1 MFFLKPRFLI
11 PLALLS
17 GLIASF
23 SIHIYLR
30 NQEAKMKQGTED
42 VQPVVIVS
50 RNFGLGHVFEERD
63 LMVKD
68 YPLSLVPAGAFITTE
83 TVVGRVLKTDVVS
96 GEPILESKLAPV
108 GSSGGV
114 TSLIPAGMRAMTV
127 AVNVVSGVG
136 GFILPN
142 SKVDVMATVNP
153 TQSSRTRTTSK
164 IILQGVTVLAVD
176 QTYNK
181 KDNDPVTVKSVTLLV
196 TPEQGEKLALASEE
210 GKLQLV
216 LRSDIDS
223 EEIRSR
229 GVRLDQLLSNPA
241 PVRRRTTSRSTST
254 VNTKPKEPEVVA
266 PPPEPPKPKVVEVIR
281 SNVRSEVTFDSK
293 SGSGGE

>member
-17 GLIASF
+17 GLVASY
-23 SIHIYLR
+23 SIHIYLKK
-30 NQEAKMKQGTED
+30 QEAKLKQGTED

-50 RNFGLGHVFEERD
+50 RNLGLGHVFEERD
-63 LMVKD
+63 LMIRD

-83 TVVGRVLKTDVVS
+83 TVVGRVLKTDVVL
-96 GEPILESKLAPV
+96 GEPILESKLAPI

-142 SKVDVMATVNP
+142 SKVDILATVNP
-153 TQSSRTRTTSK
+153 TQSTRGRTTSK

-216 LRSDIDS
+216 LRSDVDS
-223 EEIRSR
+223 EEYRSR
-229 GVRLDQLLSNPA
+229 GVRLDQLLANPA
-241 PVRRRTTSRSTST
+241 PVRRRTTSRSTSSSS
-254 VNTKPKEPEVVA
+254 KPKEPEVVVT
-266 PPPEPPKPKVVEVIR
+266 PPEPPKPKVVEVIR
-281 SNVRSEVTFDSK
+281 SNVRSEVTFDAK
-293 SGSGGE
+293 SDSGGE